1 MFNQSKSGAHAY
13 AKVGVETGV
22 LSASP
27 HELIVML
34 FDGAITSI
42 GQAKLHMKNGNIEE
56 KSKSITKAVNIINEG
71 LRASLN
77 KKVGGELAI
86 NLDDL
91 YFHIGKQIMLA
102 NIRNEPALLD
112 ESLQLLNELRSAWK
126 EIGTKPGTAVMNQSA
141 VAA

>member
-1 MFNQSKSGAHAY
+1 MFTSNKTGANAY
-13 AKVGVETGV
+13 AKIGVETGV
-22 LSASP
+22 LAASP

-34 FDGAITSI
+34 FDGAITAI
-42 GQAKLHMKNGNIEE
+42 KQAKLHMKNNNVAE

-77 KKVGGELAI
+77 KTVGGDLAT

-91 YFHIGKQIMLA
+91 YFHIGKQIMLG
-102 NIRNEPALLD
+102 NIRNEPLLLD
-112 ESLQLLNELRSAWK
+112 EGHRLLDELRSAWK
-126 EIGTKPGTAVMNQSA
+126 EIGTKPSAIAQPMAA